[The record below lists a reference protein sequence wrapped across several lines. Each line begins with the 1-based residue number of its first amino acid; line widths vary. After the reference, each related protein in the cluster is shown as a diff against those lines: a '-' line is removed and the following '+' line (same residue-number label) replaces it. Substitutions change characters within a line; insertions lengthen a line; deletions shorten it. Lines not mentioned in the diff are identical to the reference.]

1 VLYGLAV
8 PRLVLI
14 NGAPGSGKSTLA
26 RRYVNE
32 HPLTLALD
40 IDVVRSMLGG
50 WLDQPRQ
57 AGLLARRLA
66 LAMAEAQLSSGRD
79 VVMPQFLGRLDF
91 VLDLE
96 RLCADVG
103 AEFIEVALLSNAD
116 DAAWRFTR
124 RSEDPQSQG
133 HRDAA
138 ALLERGGGVDGLPQ
152 MYARL
157 LDVVAKRPA
166 TRIVV
171 TVDGEIEHA
180 YRQLVGHVEDA
191 TSLGPNPDR

>member
-1 VLYGLAV
+1 M

-14 NGAPGSGKSTLA
+14 NGAPGIGKSTLA

-40 IDVVRSMLGG
+40 IDVVRSMLGA
-50 WLDQPRQ
+50 WLDQPSE

-66 LAMAEAQLSSGRD
+66 LAMAGVQLSSGRD
-79 VVMPQFLGRLDF
+79 VVVPQFLGRLDF

-96 RLCADVG
+96 QLCADVG
-103 AEFIEVALLSNAD
+103 AEFLEVALLSNAD
-116 DAAWRFTR
+116 DAARRFAR
-124 RSEDPQSQG
+124 RSPDPQSQG
-133 HRDAA
+133 HGEAA
-138 ALLERGGGVDGLPQ
+138 ALLERGGGVEALPQ
-152 MYARL
+152 MHARL

-171 TVDGEIEHA
+171 TVDGEIEQA
-180 YRQLVGHVEDA
+180 YRQLVGHVDGA
-191 TSLGPNPDR
+191 TPAQDTAR

>member
-1 VLYGLAV
+1 M

-26 RRYVNE
+26 GRYVNE

-40 IDVVRSMLGG
+40 IDMVRSMLGG
-50 WLDQPRQ
+50 WLDQPTQ

-66 LAMAEAQLSSGRD
+66 LAMAGVQLSSGHD
-79 VVMPQFLGRLDF
+79 VVVPQFLGRLDF

-96 RLCADVG
+96 QLCADVG
-103 AEFIEVALLSNAD
+103 AEFIEVALLSNAE
-116 DAAWRFTR
+116 DAARRFAR
-124 RSEDPQSQG
+124 RSGAAQSQG
-133 HRDAA
+133 HREAA
-138 ALLERGGGVDGLPQ
+138 ARLERGGGVDALPQ

-171 TVDGEIEHA
+171 TVDGEIEQA
-180 YRQLVGHVEDA
+180 YRQLMGHVDGG
-191 TSLGPNPDR
+191 TSPAPDTDQ